1 MESEPSTFQVPRA
14 RITSRLYNSLV
25 AINFAYLA
33 ACSISLRAGVIAL
46 LAEAAGIAVRA
57 CDTALVL
64 IFVIHIVESSAF
76 SEMDLSPLREKV
88 QQSIDILLLEAS
100 RRMYEKPAS
109 FFEHIA
115 LSSSLGGPKVFEI
128 LNRRFIPHIL
138 ASPFDTWDSVIPAV
152 LTALLSQ
159 WLSKL
164 EHSSQNEI
172 FSLTEMCMLLLAHAA
187 GHSLALFRTAAT
199 IIMSFAVSHN
209 RRALARATIRE
220 AQHVHG
226 VINFQYL
233 SGIMIPLAMIMIEGG
248 WSFADEPSRGFW
260 KDGVETL
267 APELDLSQLEH
278 HWMALAEAETGGD
291 FGCGRN
297 TCNETILNRA
307 QVSGNFEPNQLA
319 AFSDWL
325 WQRGRLLQFF
335 DLVKDLALRER
346 ILDSITEVIGFL
358 RLREHCEYCDRTVV
372 LRDPTASNS
381 VDPTAQP
388 THSVPASP
396 SLVDSA
402 APVPDAE
409 DPTSE
414 LDAQS
419 EYDVELGLSPPS
431 PPVKMGDT
439 RYTNRSS
446 PSPCRGT
453 KRQTSA
459 SSSMIPRPS
468 KRVRRDVDAYFLA
481 SETDGGVD
489 TPGAGPSNEVDETWV
504 IGDLPRREGKR
515 KREMRN
521 LEEEQESNETAVA
534 GPSSRIGPFKAIRKT
549 LNKAK
554 RRLQGRSLQT

>member
-76 SEMDLSPLREKV
+76 SAMDLSPLREKV

-128 LNRRFIPHIL
+128 LNRRCVDYSQLTPVRSNQKSRFIPHIL

-164 EHSSQNEI
+164 EHSSQSEI

-187 GHSLALFRTAAT
+187 GHSLALFRTATT

-233 SGIMIPLAMIMIEGG
+233 SGIMIPLAMVMIEGG

-307 QVSGNFEPNQLA
+307 KVSGVSTIIYRLYI
-319 AFSDWL
+319 SDA
-325 WQRGRLLQFF
+325 RN
-335 DLVKDLALRER
+335 
-346 ILDSITEVIGFL
+346 
-358 RLREHCEYCDRTVV
+358 
-372 LRDPTASNS
+372 DP
-381 VDPTAQP
+381 
-388 THSVPASP
+388 
-396 SLVDSA
+396 
-402 APVPDAE
+402 E
-409 DPTSE
+409 
-414 LDAQS
+414 
-419 EYDVELGLSPPS
+419 
-431 PPVKMGDT
+431 
-439 RYTNRSS
+439 
-446 PSPCRGT
+446 
-453 KRQTSA
+453 
-459 SSSMIPRPS
+459 
-468 KRVRRDVDAYFLA
+468 F
-481 SETDGGVD
+481 
-489 TPGAGPSNEVDETWV
+489 
-504 IGDLPRREGKR
+504 
-515 KREMRN
+515 
-521 LEEEQESNETAVA
+521 
-534 GPSSRIGPFKAIRKT
+534 
-549 LNKAK
+549 
-554 RRLQGRSLQT
+554 